1 MSIYMENVVNAI
13 AKGAKASEIADEIS
27 NALMAKAA
35 EKIEALRPQV
45 AVSMFNQSV
54 ESEEDNEGEEG
65 EL

>member
-1 MSIYMENVVNAI
+1 MENVVNAI
-13 AKGAKASEIADEIS
+13 AKGAKATEIADEIS

-54 ESEEDNEGEEG
+54 ESEEDNEETTGEEG

>member
-1 MSIYMENVVNAI
+1 MENVVNAI
-13 AKGAKASEIADEIS
+13 AKGAKATEIADEIS

-45 AVSMFNQSV
+45 AVSMFDQSV
-54 ESEEDNEGEEG
+54 ESEEDNEETAGEEG

>member
-1 MSIYMENVVNAI
+1 MEKVVNAI
-13 AKGAKASEIADEIS
+13 AKVATATEIADEIS

-54 ESEEDNEGEEG
+54 ESEEDNEETAGEEG

>member
-1 MSIYMENVVNAI
+1 MENVVNAI
-13 AKGAKASEIADEIS
+13 AKGAKATEIADEIS

-45 AVSMFNQSV
+45 AASMFDQSV
-54 ESEEDNEGEEG
+54 ESEEDNEETAGEEG

>member
-1 MSIYMENVVNAI
+1 MENVVNAI
-13 AKGAKASEIADEIS
+13 AKGAKATEIADEIS

-45 AVSMFNQSV
+45 AVSMFNQSP
-54 ESEEDNEGEEG
+54 ESEEDTEGEEG

>member
-1 MSIYMENVVNAI
+1 MENVVNAI
-13 AKGAKASEIADEIS
+13 AKGAKATEIADEIS

-54 ESEEDNEGEEG
+54 ESEEDNEETAGEEG

>member
-13 AKGAKASEIADEIS
+13 AKGAKASEIANEIS

-45 AVSMFNQSV
+45 AVSMFNDQQNNS
-54 ESEEDNEGEEG
+54 EGEE
-65 EL
+65 

>member
-1 MSIYMENVVNAI
+1 MENVVNAI
-13 AKGAKASEIADEIS
+13 AKGAKATEIADEIS

-54 ESEEDNEGEEG
+54 ESEEDNEETAEEEG

>member
-1 MSIYMENVVNAI
+1 MENVVNAI
-13 AKGAKASEIADEIS
+13 AKGAKATEIADEIS

-45 AVSMFNQSV
+45 AASMFNQSV
-54 ESEEDNEGEEG
+54 ESEEDNEETAGEEG

>member
-1 MSIYMENVVNAI
+1 
-13 AKGAKASEIADEIS
+13 
-27 NALMAKAA
+27 MAKAA

-54 ESEEDNEGEEG
+54 ESEEDNEETAGEEG

>member
-1 MSIYMENVVNAI
+1 MENVVNAI
-13 AKGAKASEIADEIS
+13 ATGAKATEIADEIS

-54 ESEEDNEGEEG
+54 ESEEDNEETAGEEG

>member
-1 MSIYMENVVNAI
+1 MENVVNAI
-13 AKGAKASEIADEIS
+13 AKGAKATEIADEIS

-45 AVSMFNQSV
+45 AVSMFSQSV
-54 ESEEDNEGEEG
+54 ESEEDNEETTGEEG

>member
-1 MSIYMENVVNAI
+1 MENVVNAI
-13 AKGAKASEIADEIS
+13 AKGAKATEIADEIS

-45 AVSMFNQSV
+45 AVSMFSQSV
-54 ESEEDNEGEEG
+54 ESEEDNEETAEEEG

>member
-1 MSIYMENVVNAI
+1 MENVVNAI
-13 AKGAKASEIADEIS
+13 ATGAKASEIADEIS

-45 AVSMFNQSV
+45 AASMFDQSV
-54 ESEEDNEGEEG
+54 ESEEDNEETAGEEG

>member
-1 MSIYMENVVNAI
+1 MENVVNAI
-13 AKGAKASEIADEIS
+13 AKGAKATEIADEIS

-45 AVSMFNQSV
+45 AVSMFSQSV
-54 ESEEDNEGEEG
+54 ESEEDNEETAGEEG

>member
-1 MSIYMENVVNAI
+1 MENVVNAI
-13 AKGAKASEIADEIS
+13 AKGAKATEIADEIS

-45 AVSMFNQSV
+45 AASMFSQSV
-54 ESEEDNEGEEG
+54 ESEEDNEETAGEEG